1 MQLSEIARVQQ
12 YLRAAFDNNRFIV
25 QPPKKDGQPVEVYI
39 GENFVGVLHRDED
52 EGEVSYSLQVAILEE
67 DLPPA

>member
-25 QPPKKDGQPVEVYI
+25 QPPKKEGQPVEVYI
-39 GENFVGVLHRDED
+39 GENFVGVLHRDT
-52 EGEVSYSLQVAILEE
+52 
-67 DLPPA
+67 PAEHFFHAGKAVYP